1 MNNSFRPAEA
11 VPAGTRRSLRTH
23 LRETALLA
31 LPVAIGQL
39 GHVMLSVTDSIM
51 VGRLGEVPLA
61 AASLGHGIFILMLV
75 FAVGICNAITP
86 LTAIADGSGDHEQA
100 GITFRQGLLA
110 NTVIG
115 ALLVISTWLVAD
127 LLGYMKQPPDVV
139 DHAIPYLRIM
149 GFSFVPMTIFFSFR
163 AFIEGLSY
171 TKPAMVTILLGNVVN
186 IFGNWVFIHGNLG
199 MPALGL
205 TGAGISS
212 LMVEVFSAAALML
225 YVLRA
230 RAFRRYHPLLQFRSI
245 NRPVISRLLRIGLPS
260 GLQYVFEAGAF
271 SFSAIMI
278 GWLGATALA
287 AHQIAL
293 NLASVSFMVT
303 LGISHAATIR
313 VGNAFGR
320 GNADDVRT
328 AGFSAVMM
336 GIGTMACAALGFVL
350 FRHVL
355 PALYIDDPTVRG
367 LASTLLVFAA
377 LFQIS
382 DGAQVVG
389 HGILRGMT
397 DVTIPMLIAL
407 GAYWALGVPAGYL
420 LAFEA
425 GWGATGVWMGFVIG
439 LTVAAIS
446 FVTRFHILSRRFAL
460 AVHSSPS

>member
-1 MNNSFRPAEA
+1 MNTFSRPADTA
-11 VPAGTRRSLRTH
+11 TVGTRRSLRTH
-23 LRETALLA
+23 LRETAILA
-31 LPVAIGQL
+31 LPVSIGQL
-39 GHVMLSVTDSIM
+39 GHVMLGVTDSLM

-61 AASLGHGIFILMLV
+61 AASLGHGIFVLMLV
-75 FAVGICNAITP
+75 FAVGVCNAITP
-86 LTAIADGSGDHEQA
+86 LAAIADGSGDHEQT
-100 GITFRQGLLA
+100 GITFRQGLLV
-110 NTVIG
+110 NTTIG
-115 ALLVISTWLVAD
+115 ALLVLGTWLVAD
-127 LLGYMKQPPDVV
+127 LLGFMKQPPDVV
-139 DHAIPYLRIM
+139 DLAVPYLRIM
-149 GFSFVPMTIFFSFR
+149 GFSFIPMTVFFSFR
-163 AFIEGLSY
+163 AFIEGLSH

-186 IFGNWVFIHGNLG
+186 VFGNWVFIYGNLG
-199 MPALGL
+199 VPALGL

-230 RAFRRYHPLLQFRSI
+230 RAYRRYHPLLQFRSI
-245 NRPVISRLLRIGLPS
+245 NRAVISRLLRIGVPS

-271 SFSAIMI
+271 AFSAIMI

-320 GNADDVRT
+320 GNPDDVRT

-336 GIGTMACAALGFVL
+336 GIGTMSLAALAFVL
-350 FRHVL
+350 FRHAL
-355 PALYIDDPTVRG
+355 PALYIDDPAVRA
-367 LASTLLVFAA
+367 LAATLLVFAA
-377 LFQIS
+377 LFQLS

-407 GAYWALGVPAGYL
+407 GAYWVLGVPASYL

-425 GWGATGVWMGFVIG
+425 GWGAQGVWTGFVIG

-446 FVTRFHILSRRFAL
+446 FVTRFHILSRRL
-460 AVHSSPS
+460 ARSSSMSS